1 MSTFT
6 IQQQIAECAREAA
19 MRRGVYPKFVASG
32 RLTQEKADSQIAC
45 MDAVI
50 ETLKAVRDSGAIG
63 LMMDD
68 GK

>member
-19 MRRGVYPKFVASG
+19 LRRAFYPKFIASD
-32 RLTQEKADSQIAC
+32 RLTQEKADFQIAC

-50 ETLKAVRDSGAIG
+50 ETLKAVRDNPAA
-63 LMMDD
+63 LMRDD